1 MMILGVILSMLLILW
16 TFAGTAPQ
24 SREDLHELSDG
35 WYLMQDG
42 ARVEV
47 TLPIVRKADTKTIL
61 TLYNDSLTA
70 ADAGMTLTTRGA
82 LYRLRILLDGE
93 PLYEYRDGL
102 FPRNEQMRTKLDC
115 TVNLPGE
122 TAGKNLT
129 LVYEIPDR
137 REYQIPRVYIGTAS
151 AVFRHYCLADAF
163 TLAIVFVMLVMSLIA
178 VWISLYSAKS
188 GIRDRRFADAACFLL
203 LCGAWCILDSSLAQY
218 LSDMS
223 PAVCYLS
230 FYAFMTLPIPILHFV
245 QNTGEMARYRILDL
259 CILLFY
265 LNAALQ
271 GLLCRLGFF
280 ELIEMLFVTHILLA
294 VGASVLCGLI
304 IREYLRKRTRELLVV
319 LVAFAT
325 LSLSGVL
332 ALLLY
337 WLLGIPYY
345 GLIFECGILVFIVI
359 LLNGLIAT
367 MAGTLRFK
375 TEALVYQRL
384 SREDRLT
391 GLRNRRAFEQFLETL
406 EREAGSW
413 ENVALV
419 FMDLNGLKH
428 INDHFGHSAG
438 DELIIGAARCIE
450 RAFAGYGECY
460 RIGGDEFC
468 AILPDP
474 VLREEEWNA
483 LLDEEIQRHNQS
495 SRFKLSIARGA
506 SRLRDA
512 AGVLKTV
519 SDWKFEA
526 DQMMYQDKESRKMRE
541 K

>member
-122 TAGKNLT
+122 TAEKNLT
-129 LVYEIPDR
+129 LVYEIPGR

-223 PAVCYLS
+223 PRS
-230 FYAFMTLPIPILHFV
+230 
-245 QNTGEMARYRILDL
+245 
-259 CILLFY
+259 
-265 LNAALQ
+265 
-271 GLLCRLGFF
+271 
-280 ELIEMLFVTHILLA
+280 VT
-294 VGASVLCGLI
+294 SP
-304 IREYLRKRTRELLVV
+304 
-319 LVAFAT
+319 
-325 LSLSGVL
+325 S
-332 ALLLY
+332 
-337 WLLGIPYY
+337 
-345 GLIFECGILVFIVI
+345 
-359 LLNGLIAT
+359 
-367 MAGTLRFK
+367 M
-375 TEALVYQRL
+375 
-384 SREDRLT
+384 
-391 GLRNRRAFEQFLETL
+391 
-406 EREAGSW
+406 
-413 ENVALV
+413 
-419 FMDLNGLKH
+419 
-428 INDHFGHSAG
+428 HS
-438 DELIIGAARCIE
+438 
-450 RAFAGYGECY
+450 
-460 RIGGDEFC
+460 
-468 AILPDP
+468 
-474 VLREEEWNA
+474 
-483 LLDEEIQRHNQS
+483 
-495 SRFKLSIARGA
+495 
-506 SRLRDA
+506 
-512 AGVLKTV
+512 
-519 SDWKFEA
+519 
-526 DQMMYQDKESRKMRE
+526 
-541 K
+541 